1 MHGDNRHK
9 NPKGSNWPRLA
20 RIIAAW
26 VSDKDTRINYSDN
39 FSDLKP
45 IIIRRC
51 ALEDLE
57 AVIEVNE
64 KELPEDYPYFF
75 YKSILDNYPESFL
88 VACNNDGEVI
98 GYIMWRVE
106 RTPAINSLK
115 FVNKGH
121 LVSIAVLKN
130 YRRLGVATALMAN
143 SMKNIK
149 KPKISEFVLEVRV
162 SNYTAINLYKKFNFK
177 THSIKEKYYRDGEN
191 AYYMTLKP

>member
-1 MHGDNRHK
+1 MGT
-9 NPKGSNWPRLA
+9 
-20 RIIAAW
+20 
-26 VSDKDTRINYSDN
+26 DKESRINYSDR
-39 FSDLKP
+39 FSDIKP

-51 ALEDLE
+51 TQQDLE

-88 VACNNDGEVI
+88 VACNDNGKII

-115 FVNKGH
+115 LINKGH

-130 YRRLGVATALMAN
+130 YRRLGVAAALLTN

-149 KPKISEFVLEVRV
+149 KYKISEFVLEVRV
-162 SNYTAINLYKKFNFK
+162 SNYSAINLYKKFNFA

-191 AYYMTLKP
+191 AYFMILKP

>member
-1 MHGDNRHK
+1 MGT
-9 NPKGSNWPRLA
+9 
-20 RIIAAW
+20 
-26 VSDKDTRINYSDN
+26 DKDTRINYSDT

-51 ALEDLE
+51 TIEDLE

-75 YKSILDNYPESFL
+75 YKSILDNYPEAFL
-88 VACNNDGEVI
+88 VACNNDRKVI
-98 GYIMWRVE
+98 GYTMWRVE
-106 RTPAINSLK
+106 KAPAIHSLK

-121 LVSIAVLKN
+121 LVSIAVFKK
-130 YRRLGVATALMAN
+130 YKRLGVASALLAN
-143 SMKNIK
+143 SLKNLK
-149 KPKISEFVLEVRV
+149 KYKIHEFVLEVRV
-162 SNYTAINLYKKFNFK
+162 SNYTAINLYKKFNFA

>member
-1 MHGDNRHK
+1 MGT
-9 NPKGSNWPRLA
+9 
-20 RIIAAW
+20 
-26 VSDKDTRINYSDN
+26 DKETRINYSEN
-39 FSDLKP
+39 LSDTKP

-51 ALEDLE
+51 TQEDLE

-88 VACNNDGEVI
+88 VACNDTGKII

-106 RTPAINSLK
+106 RTPAIHSLK
-115 FVNKGH
+115 LINKGH

-130 YRRLGVATALMAN
+130 CRRLGVASALLAK

-149 KPKISEFVLEVRV
+149 KHKINEFVLEVRV
-162 SNYTAINLYKKFNFK
+162 SNYTAINLYKKFNFN

-191 AYYMTLKP
+191 AYFMTLKP